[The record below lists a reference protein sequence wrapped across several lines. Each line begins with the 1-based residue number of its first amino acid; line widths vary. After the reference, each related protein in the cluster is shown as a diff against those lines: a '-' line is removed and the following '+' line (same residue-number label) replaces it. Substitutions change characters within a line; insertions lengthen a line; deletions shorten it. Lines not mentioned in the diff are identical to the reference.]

1 MTGQMTRKIVEKA
14 YRQVRSIRREYMM
27 FTSAEGCL
35 RFVLHPETYK
45 TITKE
50 FWEEQRERGL
60 GVHEGYW
67 VEQVTTDRDE
77 TTVDDRMLGI
87 KVMTDESVPED
98 EVELRAVLVRSWEA
112 V

>member
-1 MTGQMTRKIVEKA
+1 MTGVVTRKIVEKA
-14 YRQVRSIRREYMM
+14 YRAARSIQREYMA
-27 FTSAEGCL
+27 FTSQMECV
-35 RFVLHPETYK
+35 RIVLHPETYK

-50 FWEEQRERGL
+50 FWQEQRERGI

-67 VEQVTTDRDE
+67 VEEVRSDRDG
-77 TTVDDRMLGI
+77 TTIEDRMLGI
-87 KVMTDESVPED
+87 RVMTDMSVPEG